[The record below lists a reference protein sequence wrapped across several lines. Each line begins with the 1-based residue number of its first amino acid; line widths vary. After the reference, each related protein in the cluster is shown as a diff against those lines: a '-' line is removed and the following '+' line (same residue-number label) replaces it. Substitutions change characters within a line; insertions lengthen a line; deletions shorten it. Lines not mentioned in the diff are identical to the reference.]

1 VTDKRIS
8 NRPIEIGEV
17 EAFQVYIEP
26 TRMSDPLGQHRFRAK
41 KAINVRD
48 EDVAPADL
56 DALRWL
62 RAKRGL
68 LEDGAPYVMQRYSQA
83 LGVPYRDEIPQRAV
97 TVEIQVFQAGSSD
110 RLVGHGLTLSLAVH
124 DAQVKL
130 TALGPGFRTYPEFDA
145 GLDRVLLKVGE
156 ADFRVADL
164 LALIRDYYDDDHS
177 TGGALHCVLDDGNM
191 GDGHIHS
198 FDPNDKAAVLI
209 AELLKLVPEAER
221 FRLYERGYGR

>member
-1 VTDKRIS
+1 MTDKRIS

-17 EAFQVYIEP
+17 EAFQVAIGYAA
-26 TRMSDPLGQHRFRAK
+26 DPFGPHRFRVK
-41 KAINVRD
+41 KAKDVED
-48 EDVAPADL
+48 KDVAPEDL
-56 DALRWL
+56 DAIRWL
-62 RAKRGL
+62 REKRGS
-68 LEDGAPYVMQRYSQA
+68 LEDGKAYRIQRYSQA
-83 LGVPYRDEIPQRAV
+83 LDTPYSDDVAARPV
-97 TVEIQVFQAGSSD
+97 TVAIQVFQAGSSD
-110 RLVGHGLTLSLAVH
+110 RLVGRGTTLSLAVH

-130 TALGPGFRTYPEFDA
+130 AALGPGFRTYPEFNA

-177 TGGALHCVLDDGNM
+177 TGGNLHCVLDDGNM
-191 GDGHIHS
+191 GDGHIRS